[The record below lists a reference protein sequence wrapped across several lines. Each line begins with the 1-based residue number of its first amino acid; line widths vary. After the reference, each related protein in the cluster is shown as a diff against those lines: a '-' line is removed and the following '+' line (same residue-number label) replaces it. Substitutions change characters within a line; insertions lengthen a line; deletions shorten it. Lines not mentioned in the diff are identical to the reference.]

1 MTGAREHY
9 EETCRFVVGPD
20 DCDALGHMN
29 VQHYLRAVSDGMF
42 GMMER
47 LGLDRR
53 EIERRRLS
61 FAVVRAEAD
70 FKRELHAGQT
80 VALDSTILEIGE
92 KLVVFHHHL
101 RIVPGG
107 EIAMSIFYRCVLLD
121 LDRRRAVVVPGDIR
135 AAARARFPGMAEG

>member
-1 MTGAREHY
+1 MINAPAHY
-9 EETCRFVVGPD
+9 EETFRTTVGPD

-42 GMMER
+42 GMMAR
-47 LGLDRR
+47 LGLDQH

-80 VALDSTILEIGE
+80 VALDSTILQMGE
-92 KLVVFHHHL
+92 KLVVFHHRL
-101 RIVPGG
+101 RIVPGD
-107 EIAMSIFYRCVLLD
+107 EIAMSIHYRCVLLD
-121 LDRRRAVVVPGDIR
+121 LDRRRAVVVPEDIR
-135 AAARARFPGMAEG
+135 AAARARFPGMAEV